1 MVRLGDRATVGVPFE
16 TVLAAAQSD
25 AAWAQ
30 GTLWRTFAPAVH
42 GFLRSRGSRDAEDL
56 TSEVFM
62 AVFDQLGTFHGG
74 EAEFRSFLFTVA
86 YRRLT
91 DELRQ
96 RSRRGE
102 SEQWSPESDP
112 RLTASAEETAEAQ
125 MGDAAAVAMIDAL
138 PVDQREVM
146 TLRILADLTVEQI
159 AQVTGKRAGAVK
171 ALQRR
176 ALENLRKKVSDN
188 PYPFAHPER

>member
-1 MVRLGDRATVGVPFE
+1 MVRLGDRTTAGVSFE

-25 AAWAQ
+25 TAWAL

-42 GFLRSRGSRDAEDL
+42 GFLRSRGSREAEDL

-62 AVFDQLGTFHGG
+62 TVFDQLGTFRGG
-74 EAEFRSFLFTVA
+74 EAEFRSFLFTIA

-102 SEQWSPESDP
+102 AEQWSPESDP

-125 MGDAAAVAMIDAL
+125 LGEAAAIALIDAL

-159 AQVTGKRAGAVK
+159 AQVLGKRAGAVK

-188 PYPFAHPER
+188 PYPSAALER

>member
-1 MVRLGDRATVGVPFE
+1 MVRLGDRTTAGVSFE

-30 GTLWRTFAPAVH
+30 GTLWRTFAPSVH
-42 GFLRSRGSRDAEDL
+42 GFLRSRGSREAEDL

-62 AVFDQLGTFHGG
+62 SVFDQLNTFRGG

-86 YRRLT
+86 YRRLA

-96 RSRRGE
+96 RSRRGMTAE
-102 SEQWSPESDP
+102 WTAESDP
-112 RLTASAEETAEAQ
+112 RLTESAEHTAEAQ
-125 MGDAAAVAMIDAL
+125 MGEAAAIALIDAL

-146 TLRILADLTVEQI
+146 TLRILGDLTIEQI
-159 AQVTGKRAGAVK
+159 AQITGKRAGAVK

-176 ALENLRKKVSDN
+176 ALDNLRKKVSDN
-188 PYPFAHPER
+188 PYPSSALER

>member
-1 MVRLGDRATVGVPFE
+1 MVRLGDRTTAGVSFE

-42 GFLRSRGSRDAEDL
+42 GFLRSRGSREAEDL

-62 AVFDQLGTFHGG
+62 TVFDRLKSFHGG
-74 EAEFRSFLFTVA
+74 EAEFRSFLFTIA

-96 RSRRGE
+96 RGRRGE
-102 SEQWSPESDP
+102 AEEWTPESDP

-125 MGDAAAVAMIDAL
+125 MGDAAAIAMIDSL

-159 AQVTGKRAGAVK
+159 AQILGKRAGAVK

-176 ALENLRKKVSDN
+176 ALENLRKKASDN
-188 PYPFAHPER
+188 PYPSAALER